1 MDVED
6 QKNTSDETNRG
17 KSQSQNRDGHV
28 QTQGSLAPLQR
39 LIVLIVGI
47 ALAEV
52 IAMIIV
58 YYSLILPYYLL
69 VILDIAIN
77 TIIILPLLYFFSIR
91 PLLHQI
97 QQRQQSE
104 RIIQSRLRLMQYANE
119 HPQEELLE
127 YSLNEIEILTGSTVS
142 FFHFLESD
150 QKTISLQAW
159 STNTLKNM
167 CKAEGKGSHYDLE
180 QAGVWAD
187 AVRHRKP
194 IIHNNYA
201 ILANRK
207 GLPEGHAQI
216 IRELVVPILRDNKVV
231 AILGLGNKAQ
241 DYTTSDV
248 GVVSTFAD
256 FAWDIVK
263 HKQSD
268 NAIYKSE
275 EKFRTLVDW
284 TYDWELW
291 LDTQANIVYTSP
303 SCQRIS
309 GYTAEEFIADPKLLQ
324 SIVHIDD
331 RQMMEDHQIV
341 IHDTSAGTITIEY
354 RINSRDGS
362 ERWIEHICR
371 PLFGSDNQHLGR
383 RISNRDIT
391 ERKQAENKIIE
402 QSHREFILTQSIHTL
417 QTDIGRDLHDTL
429 GSHISFLRMNLEHL
443 SEAQSVDLSIKIQI
457 QNMTKAAN
465 EAYEMIRAML
475 AVLQIENISDP
486 PSFFNATQTRFV
498 KDLLFNVNSPARE
511 NPNCSPRINYA
522 SYFLSFEKC

>member
-119 HPQEELLE
+119 RSLENLLE
-127 YSLNEIEILTGSTVS
+127 FSLNEVESLTGSRVS

-167 CKAEGKGSHYDLE
+167 CEAEGKGSHYDLE

-194 IIHNNYA
+194 IIHETARSIDSIGNSSY
-201 ILANRK
+201 
-207 GLPEGHAQI
+207 
-216 IRELVVPILRDNKVV
+216 IRRMVSEPKKFATETAWAVVNDAMQVMGGIGYTNVYPIERLLRD
-231 AILGLGNKAQ
+231 ARL
-241 DYTTSDV
+241 
-248 GVVSTFAD
+248 
-256 FAWDIVK
+256 
-263 HKQSD
+263 
-268 NAIYKSE
+268 
-275 EKFRTLVDW
+275 
-284 TYDWELW
+284 
-291 LDTQANIVYTSP
+291 
-303 SCQRIS
+303 
-309 GYTAEEFIADPKLLQ
+309 
-324 SIVHIDD
+324 
-331 RQMMEDHQIV
+331 M
-341 IHDTSAGTITIEY
+341 TI
-354 RINSRDGS
+354 
-362 ERWIEHICR
+362 
-371 PLFGSDNQHLGR
+371 
-383 RISNRDIT
+383 
-391 ERKQAENKIIE
+391 
-402 QSHREFILTQSIHTL
+402 
-417 QTDIGRDLHDTL
+417 
-429 GSHISFLRMNLEHL
+429 
-443 SEAQSVDLSIKIQI
+443 
-457 QNMTKAAN
+457 
-465 EAYEMIRAML
+465 
-475 AVLQIENISDP
+475 
-486 PSFFNATQTRFV
+486 
-498 KDLLFNVNSPARE
+498 
-511 NPNCSPRINYA
+511 
-522 SYFLSFEKC
+522 